1 MDNEKNTNSLEE
13 RGEKIL
19 LKGEFHNT
27 VFIVGIVLA
36 IVCIVFSS
44 FYLAGENADVFA
56 GIDYI
61 IITVAVISLFMCIK
75 ELVLNRKR
83 MMCLTDK
90 RVYGNTGYSP
100 FDIPYSDIS
109 DIEEKTKKSFV
120 FGNLQY
126 LYIKTASNTEFKIEQ
141 LKNIEKVIQV
151 IKSKRDN

>member
-19 LKGEFHNT
+19 LKVEFHNT

-44 FYLAGENADVFA
+44 FYLTGENADVLA
-56 GIDYI
+56 DIDYI
-61 IITVAVISLFMCIK
+61 IITISVVSLFLCVK

-83 MMCLTDK
+83 MLCLTDK
-90 RVYGNTGYSP
+90 RVFGHTGHSS
-100 FDIPYSDIS
+100 FDFPYSDIKN
-109 DIEEKTKKSFV
+109 IEEKSKKSFIY
-120 FGNLQY
+120 GNLSY
-126 LYIKTASNTEFKIEQ
+126 LYIKTASNTEYKIEQ

-151 IKSKRDN
+151 IKSNRDS